1 MASLTI
7 DCSQGARKGQLV
19 DQLLGMADAEQ
30 KAALLD
36 AMANVAIEG
45 LSVEIVNDDH
55 LSILVNGRTEAQAKH
70 EHDHSHEHGDHHHE
84 HRSVAD
90 VQTIVE
96 ASSLPASVVD
106 DVMGVYDVLAHAEA
120 KVHGTDVEGVHF
132 HEVGNDFAIASIIAF
147 SFLMEEVSLG
157 IVYATPIA
165 TGFGYVDC
173 AHGRLPIPA
182 PATANILEDMPH
194 YAGDVEGEL
203 CTPTGAAM
211 IRYFVNAFPEPFEED
226 ITE

>member
-1 MASLTI
+1 MNSLTI
-7 DCSQGARKGQLV
+7 DCSEGARKGQLV

-36 AMANVAIEG
+36 AMANVAIGG
-45 LSVEIVNDDH
+45 LSVEITDDDR
-55 LSILVNGRTEAQAKH
+55 LSILVNGHTEVQAKH
-70 EHDHSHEHGDHHHE
+70 DHDHRHEHGDHRHHD

-90 VQTIVE
+90 VRTIVE
-96 ASSLPASVVD
+96 ASSLPASVAD
-106 DVMGVYDVLAHAEA
+106 NVMGVYDVLAHAEA
-120 KVHGTDVEGVHF
+120 KAHGTNVQGVHF
-132 HEVGNDFAIASIIAF
+132 HEVGNDFAVASIIAF
-147 SFLMEEVSLG
+147 CVLISELAPSEV
-157 IVYATPIA
+157 IATPIA

-203 CTPTGAAM
+203 CTPTGAALV
-211 IRYFVNAFPEPFEED
+211 RHFALAFD
-226 ITE
+226 D